1 MKRVHV
7 VRRLRAR
14 IAALSVRHLD
24 VAHQLRIHPSLL
36 SAFLNERRELSSD
49 FEKRITEAV
58 DLLEEAEKAARK
70 ARKRVLEGHGA

>member
-7 VRRLRAR
+7 VSRLWTR
-14 IAALSVRHLD
+14 IAALGVRHVD

-49 FEKRITEAV
+49 FEKRITETV
-58 DLLEEAEKAARK
+58 DLLEEVEKTARK
-70 ARKRVLEGHGA
+70 VRKRALEGHGA

>member
-7 VRRLRAR
+7 APRLRTR
-14 IAALSVRHLD
+14 IAALGVRHLD

-49 FEKRITEAV
+49 FAKRITEAV